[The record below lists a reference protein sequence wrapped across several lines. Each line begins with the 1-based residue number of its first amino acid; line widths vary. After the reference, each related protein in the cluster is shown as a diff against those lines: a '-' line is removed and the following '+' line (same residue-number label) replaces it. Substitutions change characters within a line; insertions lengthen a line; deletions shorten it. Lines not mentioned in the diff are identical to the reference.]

1 MQSIEDKIL
10 SSIKK
15 CGIVPRY
22 SKADVSY
29 ASMPDGRRLSET
41 VEGYVAIIFQHEC
54 DHLDGILYTDRA
66 DTVFVSQSWA
76 DERSGFGDLPACG
89 SHIPHSPSGFRRYA
103 PTSLS
108 PRRRGPA
115 KHRMASRAF
124 GPLALFH

>member
-15 CGIVPRY
+15 CRIVPRY

-66 DTVFVSQSWA
+66 DTSFCLPVLGRRAFRLRGFACLWQSH
-76 DERSGFGDLPACG
+76 P
-89 SHIPHSPSGFRRYA
+89 
-103 PTSLS
+103 SLS
-108 PRRRGPA
+108 FGISSLRSDIPFSSPEGPCKA
-115 KHRMASRAF
+115 
-124 GPLALFH
+124 